1 MYASRVETVIMCL
14 SNTIIDTCFVFRY
27 W

>member
-14 SNTIIDTCFVFRY
+14 SNTIIDPCFVFRY